1 MRTHNTPRLCA
12 GPQTA
17 GTPIKFWNVASIGD
31 DEGEITLYGD
41 VVSRQPVD
49 WWTGEPEPGLYIA
62 PESFMEDLA
71 AVKGKS
77 NITIKINSCGGDLY
91 TGIAIHN
98 AIKGLTGHKVGGVEG
113 IAASAAS
120 VIACAGDEVQVYP
133 GSMVMI
139 HGVAGLLYDY
149 YTLADLK
156 KLQKD
161 FDASERAIAEIYH
174 AKTGLEVDQLRSM
187 MTRETWMVGQEA
199 IDNGFADTLLTDE
212 GPDVTLSADKK
223 VLLVAG
229 IRHDVKGFRH
239 IPGTIPIDNSIHA
252 APAAG
257 NKHAA
262 AKNDGP
268 KKEDNKTMT
277 LEEMRAQ
284 HPDVVAQI
292 EQQAAETAR
301 TQERARIEAIDRDDI
316 LAREPELL
324 QFAFERMPSLL
335 VGACDVL
342 VVDET
347 GKNYSGTGVDPNITG
362 TFSTEYA
369 HGGVEVQRTCFLDLS
384 AASHGNALGVGL
396 ANVITKRFFDK
407 IDTEKMY
414 PNCLTSTV
422 LTSARIPCVVANDRE
437 AIQMCIRTCTG
448 IDRSRA
454 RIIRIPNS
462 LHIGRIMLSEAYYR
476 DVKAGKWPGVA
487 ACSEPE
493 PLEFDGDG
501 ALLTPIE
508 G

>member
-17 GTPIKFWNVASIGD
+17 GTPIKFWNVASTGD

-98 AIKGLTGHKVGGVEG
+98 AIKGLTGHKVVVVEG

-174 AKTGLEVDQLRSM
+174 AKTGIEVDQLRSM

-301 TQERARIEAIDRDDI
+301 TQERARIEAIDNSI
-316 LAREPELL
+316 HAAP
-324 QFAFERMPSLL
+324 AA
-335 VGACDVL
+335 GNKHAAA
-342 VVDET
+342 
-347 GKNYSGTGVDPNITG
+347 KNDGPKKEDNKTMTLEEMRAQHPD
-362 TFSTEYA
+362 
-369 HGGVEVQRTCFLDLS
+369 
-384 AASHGNALGVGL
+384 
-396 ANVITKRFFDK
+396 
-407 IDTEKMY
+407 
-414 PNCLTSTV
+414 
-422 LTSARIPCVVANDRE
+422 VVAQIE
-437 AIQMCIRTCTG
+437 QQAAETARTQE
-448 IDRSRA
+448 RA
-454 RIIRIPNS
+454 RIEAIDSIAASVGDAQLVRDAKYGETPCTAEQLALKAMQKQAALGAKHLKDAKADNDESGAAGVGAAPN
-462 LHIGRIMLSEAYYR
+462 GGEEGSEN
-476 DVKAGKWPGVA
+476 DDKAKVDAIVGLYNSTKSQNGGKK
-487 ACSEPE
+487 
-493 PLEFDGDG
+493 
-501 ALLTPIE
+501 
-508 G
+508 

>member
-17 GTPIKFWNVASIGD
+17 GTPIKFWNVASTGD

-98 AIKGLTGHKVGGVEG
+98 AIKGLTGHKVVVVEG

-174 AKTGLEVDQLRSM
+174 AKTGIEVDQLRSM

-199 IDNGFADTLLTDE
+199 IDTILKAMEDHRDDLVVIVAGYTELMDKFIHSNPGLESRFNRFLLFEDYTAEEMFDIFKMRCGKGYVLAPE
-212 GPDVTLSADKK
+212 AEPLVRDYIAEESADSSFGNARG
-223 VLLVAG
+223 VRNLFEHILVAQNNRLAKLETVTRDDLMT
-229 IRHDVKGFRH
+229 ITPDDV
-239 IPGTIPIDNSIHA
+239 
-252 APAAG
+252 
-257 NKHAA
+257 
-262 AKNDGP
+262 
-268 KKEDNKTMT
+268 
-277 LEEMRAQ
+277 L
-284 HPDVVAQI
+284 
-292 EQQAAETAR
+292 
-301 TQERARIEAIDRDDI
+301 RARGK
-316 LAREPELL
+316 L
-324 QFAFERMPSLL
+324 
-335 VGACDVL
+335 
-342 VVDET
+342 DE
-347 GKNYSGTGVDPNITG
+347 
-362 TFSTEYA
+362 
-369 HGGVEVQRTCFLDLS
+369 
-384 AASHGNALGVGL
+384 
-396 ANVITKRFFDK
+396 
-407 IDTEKMY
+407 
-414 PNCLTSTV
+414 
-422 LTSARIPCVVANDRE
+422 
-437 AIQMCIRTCTG
+437 
-448 IDRSRA
+448 
-454 RIIRIPNS
+454 
-462 LHIGRIMLSEAYYR
+462 
-476 DVKAGKWPGVA
+476 
-487 ACSEPE
+487 
-493 PLEFDGDG
+493 
-501 ALLTPIE
+501 
-508 G
+508 

>member
-1 MRTHNTPRLCA
+1 MKTSNTPRLCA
-12 GPQTA
+12 GPQVVQQ
-17 GTPIKFWNVASIGD
+17 TPTKFWNIASVGED
-31 DEGEITLYGD
+31 SGEIVLYGD
-41 VVSRQPVD
+41 VVARQPVD

-77 NITIKINSCGGDLY
+77 NITIKINSTGGDLY

-98 AIKGLTGHKVGGVEG
+98 AIKGLSGHKVVIVDG

-139 HGVAGLLYDY
+139 HGVAGLLMDY

-174 AKTGLEVDQLRSM
+174 AKTGIAVEQLRTM

-199 IDNGFADTLLTDE
+199 IDNGFADTLLEGD
-212 GPDVTLSADKK
+212 GPDVSVSADKQ

-229 IRHDVKGFRH
+229 IRHNIKGLH
-239 IPGTIPIDNSIHA
+239 NVPSTIRINSIHA

-284 HPDVVAQI
+284 HPDLVAQI
-292 EQQAAETAR
+292 EQQAVANAIA
-301 TQERARIEAIDRDDI
+301 QERARIEAIDSIAASVGDAQLVRDAKYGENTCTAEQ
-316 LAREPELL
+316 LALKAMQKQAALGAKHLKDAKADNDESG
-324 QFAFERMPSLL
+324 AAG
-335 VGACDVL
+335 VGAAPNGGEEGSESDDKAK
-342 VVDET
+342 VDA
-347 GKNYSGTGVDPNITG
+347 I
-362 TFSTEYA
+362 
-369 HGGVEVQRTCFLDLS
+369 
-384 AASHGNALGVGL
+384 VGL
-396 ANVITKRFFDK
+396 YNSTKSQ
-407 IDTEKMY
+407 
-414 PNCLTSTV
+414 N
-422 LTSARIPCVVANDRE
+422 
-437 AIQMCIRTCTG
+437 G
-448 IDRSRA
+448 
-454 RIIRIPNS
+454 
-462 LHIGRIMLSEAYYR
+462 
-476 DVKAGKWPGVA
+476 GKK
-487 ACSEPE
+487 
-493 PLEFDGDG
+493 
-501 ALLTPIE
+501 
-508 G
+508 